1 VTPPG
6 AILDVMPTGPAARVG
21 DVTAHGGAL
30 APGPGSTN
38 VLIGGMP
45 AWRGVGAAAAA
56 GIVSSAAAALG
67 AIMEAQATATAA
79 AGTPA
84 GPAAQANLLK
94 TIAEQVAKLSTQMV
108 TTGADNVAC
117 PIVKV
122 VIPDGTGVVI
132 NGSQTVLIGGF
143 PACRV
148 GDMIQEVTSVNSI
161 AVGCPTVIIAG

>member
-1 VTPPG
+1 
-6 AILDVMPTGPAARVG
+6 
-21 DVTAHGGAL
+21 
-30 APGPGSTN
+30 
-38 VLIGGMP
+38 
-45 AWRGVGAAAAA
+45 
-56 GIVSSAAAALG
+56 
-67 AIMEAQATATAA
+67 MEAQATATAA